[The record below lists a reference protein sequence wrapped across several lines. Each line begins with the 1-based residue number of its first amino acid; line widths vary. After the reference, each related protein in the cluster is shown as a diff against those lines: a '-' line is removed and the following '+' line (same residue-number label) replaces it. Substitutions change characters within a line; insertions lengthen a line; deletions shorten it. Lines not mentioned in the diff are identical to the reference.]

1 MLVISKSI
9 LVAAALVLVGFGA
22 AGAVWAKGN
31 RFFFPPQRYDCSGA
45 IASPVPVASVPR
57 SAFTEHLWVNSELV
71 QAPMYVDSLNAR
83 LTLEEKEAEAA
94 ADARRLS
101 LMEESRASAAK
112 RAAAAAK
119 AVTGSGG
126 RPRFMFEPTHCHFG
140 FADRRPA
147 PLLRLPAAS
156 DRSAASGAETAAVDS
171 GQSSISH

>member
-1 MLVISKSI
+1 MAAVFKSM

-22 AGAVWAKGN
+22 AGAVWAEDS
-31 RFFFPPQRYDCSGA
+31 RFCFPPQRYDCRGA
-45 IASPVPVASVPR
+45 INSPSPVASIPR
-57 SAFTEHLWVNSELV
+57 AAFNEHIWVNSTLA

-94 ADARRLS
+94 AARNRKS
-101 LMEESRASAAK
+101 LEDMMSLAQK